1 MAVKH
6 AKTVILH
13 IGIIIINK
21 TGGNCMFKNNLIF
34 IVTAILVFSACLTFT
49 SCNREIEQ
57 KTETTTNIKADESLT
72 SLTFSENES
81 QNNEQDLDI
90 GGSDLILHKYR
101 QNYYTIPAP
110 FGDIVDSEEFEKWYS
125 DILLLNPNE
134 TNKMIIKEFVLFFD
148 VPKESFERANL
159 EWAKI
164 VERDLHGKPVMNP
177 QDFSNQETDEVYNV
191 DIVYTLDDETINN
204 YYLSHD
210 YPYTFSDEYE
220 EAVSNGTYQTR
231 TTDWVDIEQME
242 AEIIAK
248 YGEVEAATE
257 TTTFEEIAT
266 TDLSETETTK

>member
-1 MAVKH
+1 
-6 AKTVILH
+6 
-13 IGIIIINK
+13 
-21 TGGNCMFKNNLIF
+21 MFKNKLIF

-49 SCNREIEQ
+49 SCNREIGQ
-57 KTETTTNIKADESLT
+57 KAETTASSKAKESFP

-81 QNNEQDLDI
+81 QKNEQSLDI
-90 GGSDLILHKYR
+90 GGSDLVLHKYR

-110 FGDIVDSEEFEKWYS
+110 FGDIVNSEEFEKWYG

-134 TNKMIIKEFVLFFD
+134 TNKMIIKEFILFFD
-148 VPKESFERANL
+148 VPKESFEKANL

-177 QDFSNQETDEVYNV
+177 QDFSNQETDEVYNSDV
-191 DIVYTLDDETINN
+191 IYTFDDATINN

-220 EAVSNGTYQTR
+220 EAVANGTYQTR

-248 YGEVEAATE
+248 YGEAEIVTEATNSE
-257 TTTFEEIAT
+257 DIAT
-266 TDLSETETTK
+266 TNLSQAEIIE

>member
-1 MAVKH
+1 MFK
-6 AKTVILH
+6 KSLIL
-13 IGIIIINK
+13 III
-21 TGGNCMFKNNLIF
+21 
-34 IVTAILVFSACLTFT
+34 AILVFSVCLIFA

-57 KTETTTNIKADESLT
+57 KTETTTNIKADESLP
-72 SLTFSENES
+72 SLTFPKNES
-81 QNNEQDLDI
+81 QKNEQDLDI

-148 VPKESFERANL
+148 VPQASFETANL

-177 QDFSNQETDEVYNV
+177 QDFSNQETDEVYNS
-191 DIVYTLDDETINN
+191 DIIYTLDDAIINN
-204 YYLSHD
+204 YYLSHN

-248 YGEVEAATE
+248 YGETEFVTE
-257 TTTFEEIAT
+257 TTTAIPEENVT
-266 TDLSETETTK
+266 TDLSQIETIE

>member
-1 MAVKH
+1 
-6 AKTVILH
+6 
-13 IGIIIINK
+13 
-21 TGGNCMFKNNLIF
+21 MFKKSLIL
-34 IVTAILVFSACLTFT
+34 IITAILVFSVCLILA

-57 KTETTTNIKADESLT
+57 KTETTTNIKADESLP
-72 SLTFSENES
+72 SSTFPKNES
-81 QNNEQDLDI
+81 QKNEQDLDI

-110 FGDIVDSEEFEKWYS
+110 FGDIVNSEEFEKWYG

-164 VERDLHGKPVMNP
+164 VERDLYGKPVMNP
-177 QDFSNQETDEVYNV
+177 QDFSNQETDEIYNA
-191 DIVYTLDDETINN
+191 DIIYTFDDEIINN

-220 EAVSNGTYQTR
+220 EAVANSTYQTR

-242 AEIIAK
+242 ADIVAK
-248 YGEVEAATE
+248 YGETE
-257 TTTFEEIAT
+257 TAT
-266 TDLSETETTK
+266 KANSIPQETTVSE

>member
-1 MAVKH
+1 
-6 AKTVILH
+6 
-13 IGIIIINK
+13 
-21 TGGNCMFKNNLIF
+21 MFRKNLIF
-34 IVTAILVFSACLTFT
+34 IITAILVFSICLISA
-49 SCNREIEQ
+49 SCNREIDQ
-57 KTETTTNIKADESLT
+57 KTETTTNIKADESLA

-81 QNNEQDLDI
+81 KINEQDLDI

-110 FGDIVDSEEFEKWYS
+110 FGDIVNSEEFEKWYG

-148 VPKESFERANL
+148 VPKESFEKANL

-164 VERDLHGKPVMNP
+164 VERDLHGKPIMNP
-177 QDFSNQETDEVYNV
+177 QDFSNQETDEIYNA
-191 DIVYTLDDETINN
+191 DIIYTFDDETINN

-242 AEIIAK
+242 ADIIAK
-248 YGEVEAATE
+248 YGNTEIVSE
-257 TTTFEEIAT
+257 TTTTIPEEIVT
-266 TDLSETETTK
+266 TDLSQTEITK